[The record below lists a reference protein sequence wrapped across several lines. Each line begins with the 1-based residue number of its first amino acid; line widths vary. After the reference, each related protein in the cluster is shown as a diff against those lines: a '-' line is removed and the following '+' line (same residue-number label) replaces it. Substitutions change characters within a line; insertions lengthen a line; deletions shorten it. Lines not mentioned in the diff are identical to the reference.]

1 MKRNGFTL
9 LEVLVATLIMGV
21 AVVGLLSAI
30 STSMRSAARLTDY
43 DRVAILAKAQMDAL
57 LLNLHL
63 PPFSVIGG
71 EFDSVSTGGV
81 QAGWRA
87 RTTPFETPTGRAA
100 GTQILERIEL
110 EIWWMSGQKRR
121 TFTLEAFRL
130 RQLRPADVAALG
142 QASP

>member
-1 MKRNGFTL
+1 
-9 LEVLVATLIMGV
+9 MGV

-57 LLNLHL
+57 RLNLHL

-71 EFDSVSTGGV
+71 ECGSASTAGV

-87 RTTPFETPTGRAA
+87 RTTPFDTAAGRSA

-110 EIWWMSGQKRR
+110 EIWWMSGQQR
-121 TFTLEAFRL
+121 
-130 RQLRPADVAALG
+130 
-142 QASP
+142 

>member
-9 LEVLVATLIMGV
+9 LEVLVATLIMGL

-71 EFDSVSTGGV
+71 EFDTASTGGV

-87 RTTPFETPTGRAA
+87 RTTPFDTSAGRGA

-110 EIWWMSGQKRR
+110 EIWWMSGQQRR
-121 TFTLEAFRL
+121 TFTLEAFRR
-130 RQLRPADVAALG
+130 RQLRAADVAAMG

>member
-9 LEVLVATLIMGV
+9 LEVLVATLIMGL

-57 LLNLHL
+57 LLNRQL
-63 PPFSVIGG
+63 PPFAVIGG
-71 EFDSVSTGGV
+71 EFDSASTGGV

-87 RTTPFETPTGRAA
+87 RLTPFDTPPARGV

-110 EIWWMSGQKRR
+110 EIWWMSGQQRR
-121 TFTLEAFRL
+121 TFTLEAFRR
-130 RQLRPADVAALG
+130 RQLRAGDLAAME